1 MIYFFVNRFLCI
13 MFANGSNG
21 FIIVTMIIVFSDSFL
36 LECPPVHENAV
47 ATLKA
52 YVNRT
57 INKTHRNAQPVLQF
71 SKNNISVPVP
81 VLSCLLDEDS
91 KCVDEGSNITNMK
104 IINFTKQLTENH
116 YVITLEVLTNTSWT
130 SNSTKFSAFGE
141 WQVKLLKDIKT
152 CDLQVYAL
160 DKPQCI
166 KEEFNITCIFN
177 KVFPEAYCFFNII
190 FNDTYNVTVNATYN
204 SAKINNGP
212 YFKTVCSF
220 WNKYDNETYQVNVTI
235 YPNITDNKR
244 NIYRSYEI
252 TVTNTLVTQTPSIT
266 DSSIPTEISTQGNT
280 KEMAFV
286 LTTSFVCVLLI
297 TVTLIVLSLWMKI
310 KRGYFE
316 EFVYYKCCWGIS
328 MHKHK
333 LHQQKVAAT
342 DNTEIYS
349 LTLPKSNSLDPYSVV
364 DELKLSGCRTS
375 DVLKIEKKKK
385 NQLKNI
391 NIDYVNHKNNT
402 GSSSKHC
409 NEKLTQPK
417 SATAVSESSKSPT
430 KLKRFKVNDGQYTLV
445 DKPMK
450 ETQQDIYSNGDIITS
465 SSTLVPLA
473 STINKLPKTLKRF
486 TFNESQYTLIEKSV
500 VSKSIY
506 TSQEG
511 LLNDTDIVDNE
522 DDPVTYA
529 SIFAQYK

>member
-1 MIYFFVNRFLCI
+1 M
-13 MFANGSNG
+13 
-21 FIIVTMIIVFSDSFL
+21 
-36 LECPPVHENAV
+36 
-47 ATLKA
+47 
-52 YVNRT
+52 
-57 INKTHRNAQPVLQF
+57 
-71 SKNNISVPVP
+71 
-81 VLSCLLDEDS
+81 
-91 KCVDEGSNITNMK
+91 
-104 IINFTKQLTENH
+104 NH
-116 YVITLEVLTNTSWT
+116 CYH
-130 SNSTKFSAFGE
+130 A
-141 WQVKLLKDIKT
+141 
-152 CDLQVYAL
+152 
-160 DKPQCI
+160 
-166 KEEFNITCIFN
+166 
-177 KVFPEAYCFFNII
+177 
-190 FNDTYNVTVNATYN
+190 
-204 SAKINNGP
+204 
-212 YFKTVCSF
+212 
-220 WNKYDNETYQVNVTI
+220 
-235 YPNITDNKR
+235 
-244 NIYRSYEI
+244 EI
-252 TVTNTLVTQTPSIT
+252 TNTLVTQTPSIT
-266 DSSIPTEISTQGNT
+266 DSSIPTEIPTQGNT

-445 DKPMK
+445 DKPKNDQENPNHERSKTPIMVVKLSSDEDK
-450 ETQQDIYSNGDIITS
+450 ETKAFNIKNVKNSNMMKK
-465 SSTLVPLA
+465 P
-473 STINKLPKTLKRF
+473 
-486 TFNESQYTLIEKSV
+486 V